1 MTSAQVGESSA
12 ATPPTTTTPASIRWP
27 GRPMSRPARVSD
39 GATLFEEAPT
49 YDAVGNITSETT
61 TLPTGTD
68 VQQFCYDD
76 FSRLTWAGSTGTPP
90 CTGTAITPGTLTAAQ
105 YTQSFSYDNQDRLT
119 SSPLG
124 SYSYDDAN
132 HLHAATFVDSGTDDY
147 SATYDASGNM
157 LTRAPSESQSQQKLA
172 WDNEGRLVAWQN
184 APSSPSST
192 AQYLYDGE
200 GNRVEQQT
208 VNSGTT
214 RRRCIWGA

>member
-1 MTSAQVGESSA
+1 MTSAQVGIVSGNATYSYSA
-12 ATPPTTTTPASIRWP
+12 SFDTLARPTDVKT
-27 GRPMSRPARVSD
+27 SRISD

-105 YTQSFSYDNQDRLT
+105 YTQTFSYDNQDRLT

-124 SYSYDDAN
+124 SYSYDDAESPARR
-132 HLHAATFVDSGTDDY
+132 HLRGH
-147 SATYDASGNM
+147 
-157 LTRAPSESQSQQKLA
+157 
-172 WDNEGRLVAWQN
+172 
-184 APSSPSST
+184 
-192 AQYLYDGE
+192 
-200 GNRVEQQT
+200 
-208 VNSGTT
+208 
-214 RRRCIWGA
+214 